1 MSLRDYIQ
9 VLIKN
14 WWKIVGLAVML
25 AVIAYTLATRRP
37 PTYEG
42 IITLTVIG
50 KSQPSSQFY
59 NFDGFYSLQANGLV
73 VDIVSSWLASPNM
86 IKEIFD
92 QAGVDL
98 PVDNIKRLRK
108 VLLYNKPSANAGVID
123 VSFLKQNRADVTK
136 VLTATKSV
144 IQSKLQGLKEAQ
156 AFYSDIQ
163 LQISDPLVIEQRP
176 KPLQEVLA
184 VGLAGAILAGLIV
197 IIREYIK
204 H

>member
-1 MSLRDYIQ
+1 MSLGDYLQ
-9 VLIKN
+9 VLIKS
-14 WWKIVGLAVML
+14 WWKIVGLAVIL
-25 AVIAYTLATRRP
+25 AVIAYTLATRRS

-123 VSFLKQNRADVTK
+123 VSLRKQNRADVTK

-197 IIREYIK
+197 ITYEYIK